1 MSQPVLSPDYW
12 GGYLIY
18 RLYPR
23 NQVAIDDRHDLYG
36 DQVLASYLKMVHLQP
51 GWDGFLREHKVAC
64 VIMPRNA
71 ALTAMLAQTPGWLSI
86 YSDDVAVMFDKRLC
100 QRRFAAAGVPVPLGL
115 GSARSFDELM
125 DLLRATNRKRLA
137 LADLVQELT
146 DPGHKK

>member
-1 MSQPVLSPDYW
+1 MPVAAVNELEKIGISQPVLAPDYW

-86 YSDDVAVMFDKRLC
+86 YSDDVAVMF
-100 QRRFAAAGVPVPLGL
+100 V
-115 GSARSFDELM
+115 
-125 DLLRATNRKRLA
+125 NRQKITESR
-137 LADLVQELT
+137 
-146 DPGHKK
+146 